1 MNLEREWDKTYYL
14 KNSGLE
20 VDAVMQ
26 EDGTVTAQSIDPTA
40 ETLGMADVFGG
51 GVKPDIYALSQAAG
65 APVTEAEVAGT
76 MAGFVPGKIAGAIGA
91 PGDIAALATGIYKAA
106 FPDPEQGR
114 LEAFITQV
122 EEISNKFGSGATLGF
137 LDDWATQSG
146 ISEEAKQGFLQGAE
160 VGSFFGFGQGAK
172 ATGKGVVAAGK
183 AVVEGAPARLE
194 EAKSGVTLG
203 MNVDPMTVLDETIVA
218 MSKKT
223 PPAKNSDLINVLN
236 LRADQMKLS
245 PKDRIQPSGENPLFD
260 TTPDAYQRNLP
271 EQTET
276 PVPRA
281 PEDAKLP
288 LNNRAAKVV
297 EMTPQIADKLAEKMQ
312 PYLGTPAQYFYN
324 TGPIID
330 KAVGLGVPE
339 DVARKQLK
347 RFALNYAATSPR
359 TQTEPNLR
367 SASIVS
373 AKETQGINYDE
384 IVGPGG
390 EGINEKG
397 YPMMI
402 QPASPGKAEGIHR
415 KLIEAVRSGGID
427 YNTNPKPATFA
438 ENVTG
443 NLAGVTV
450 DTHAI
455 RGALDAMN
463 EVEPG
468 SIPEGFIVKEF
479 REQYKADPSTFNP
492 ATMVIDTLGDQK
504 VGGVK
509 MQTEYAVFSDLYK
522 EAAKKLNVS
531 PAEAQALGW
540 FGSGKR
546 TGLASDLK
554 TVADLIDERV
564 DVTAQ
569 ALNRPKEEVFI
580 DFFSGKIPLLS
591 LGGLTLLD
599 TGAITDNQEGADD
612 GNI

>member
-339 DVARKQLK
+339 DIARKQLK

-415 KLIEAVRSGGID
+415 KLIEAVRAGGID

>member
-26 EDGTVTAQSIDPTA
+26 EDGTVTAQSIDPTG

-76 MAGFVPGKIAGAIGA
+76 MGGAAAGVPGSIVTGFQDLGALIYG
-91 PGDIAALATGIYKAA
+91 GGKALFAEEG
-106 FPDPEQGR
+106 QG
-114 LEAFITQV
+114 V
-122 EEISNKFGSGATLGF
+122 EEFLKGFSTISGAVGSEALGGLF
-137 LDDWATQSG
+137 ESIVDKLN
-146 ISEEAKQGFLQGAE
+146 ISDEAKQGLKQGYLAGE
-160 VGSFFGFGQGAK
+160 FASMGLVAPKAAK
-172 ATGKGVVAAGK
+172 AGVGAVADYA
-183 AVVEGAPARLE
+183 AGAPARLE

-203 MNVDPMTVLDETIVA
+203 MGVDPMTVLDETIVA

-281 PEDAKLP
+281 PEGAKLP

-415 KLIEAVRSGGID
+415 KLIEAVRAGGID

-468 SIPEGFIVKEF
+468 SIPEGFIAKEF

>member
-1 MNLEREWDKTYYL
+1 MIYEELEKFFASVGTGMKR
-14 KNSGLE
+14 
-20 VDAVMQ
+20 VFV
-26 EDGTVTAQSIDPTA
+26 EDENGYNRLTTEANVEAQALGPA
-40 ETLGMADVFGG
+40 EMFGAG
-51 GVKPDIYALSQAAG
+51 AKPDIYALSQAAG
-65 APVTEAEVAGT
+65 APVTEAEVGGT
-76 MAGFVPGKIAGAIGA
+76 MAGFGPGKAAGLVGA

-106 FPDPEQGR
+106 FPEPEQGR

-203 MNVDPMTVLDETIVA
+203 MGVDPMTVLDETIVA

-223 PPAKNSDLINVLN
+223 PPAKNSDLIEVLN
-236 LRADQMKLS
+236 LRADQMKLN
-245 PKDRIQPSGENPLFD
+245 PKDRIQPSGQNQLFD

-271 EQTET
+271 EQIET

-281 PEDAKLP
+281 PEGAKLP
-288 LNNRAAKVV
+288 LGNRAAKVV

-415 KLIEAVRSGGID
+415 KLIEAVRAGGID

-468 SIPEGFIVKEF
+468 SIPEGFIAKEF

-599 TGAITDNQEGADD
+599 TGAITDSQD
-612 GNI
+612 GEEM

>member
-415 KLIEAVRSGGID
+415 KLIEAVRAGGID

-468 SIPEGFIVKEF
+468 SIPEGFIAKEF

>member
-1 MNLEREWDKTYYL
+1 MPNFENEFMKTIIA
-14 KNSGLE
+14 NDSGLPSAIE
-20 VDAVMQ
+20 LQA
-26 EDGTVTAQSIDPTA
+26 DGSSVLRTIDPTG

-51 GVKPDIYALSQAAG
+51 GVKPDIYALSEAAG

-76 MAGFVPGKIAGAIGA
+76 MGGVVPGAAIGA
-91 PGDIAALATGIYKAA
+91 ATAIPDIAALVKGGVQAATAEEGSRIEEFLKGFSSISGVIGSEKAFELYDA
-106 FPDPEQGR
+106 GVDMLP
-114 LEAFITQV
+114 
-122 EEISNKFGSGATLGF
+122 IS
-137 LDDWATQSG
+137 D
-146 ISEEAKQGFLQGAE
+146 EAKQGLKQGALVGE
-160 VGSFFGFGQGAK
+160 VIGFGTGAK
-172 ATGKGVVAAGK
+172 KGAE
-183 AVVEGAPARLE
+183 AVGGYVEGAPARLE

-203 MNVDPMTVLDETIVA
+203 MGVDPMTVLDETIVA

-223 PPAKNSDLINVLN
+223 PPAKNSDLIEVLN
-236 LRADQMKLS
+236 LRADQMKLN
-245 PKDRIQPSGENPLFD
+245 PKDRIQPSGQNQLFD

-271 EQTET
+271 EQIET

-281 PEDAKLP
+281 PEGAKLP
-288 LNNRAAKVV
+288 LGDRAAKVV
-297 EMTPQIADKLAEKMQ
+297 EMTPQIADKLAEKMR

-415 KLIEAVRSGGID
+415 KLIEAVRAGGID

-468 SIPEGFIVKEF
+468 SIPEGFIAKEF
-479 REQYKADPSTFNP
+479 REQYKSDPSTFNP
-492 ATMVIDTLGDQK
+492 ATMVVDTLGDQK

-522 EAAKKLNVS
+522 EAAKKLGVS

-554 TVADLIDERV
+554 TVADLIDDRV

-599 TGAITDNQEGADD
+599 TGAAIETQEGADD

>member
-415 KLIEAVRSGGID
+415 KLIEAVRAGGID

>member
-1 MNLEREWDKTYYL
+1 
-14 KNSGLE
+14 
-20 VDAVMQ
+20 
-26 EDGTVTAQSIDPTA
+26 VTA
-40 ETLGMADVFGG
+40 
-51 GVKPDIYALSQAAG
+51 
-65 APVTEAEVAGT
+65 
-76 MAGFVPGKIAGAIGA
+76 VP
-91 PGDIAALATGIYKAA
+91 DIAALVKGGVQAATAEEGSRIEEFLKGFSSISGVIGSEKAFELYDA
-106 FPDPEQGR
+106 GVDMLP
-114 LEAFITQV
+114 
-122 EEISNKFGSGATLGF
+122 IS
-137 LDDWATQSG
+137 D
-146 ISEEAKQGFLQGAE
+146 EAKQGLKQGALVGE
-160 VGSFFGFGQGAK
+160 VIGFGTGAK
-172 ATGKGVVAAGK
+172 KGAE
-183 AVVEGAPARLE
+183 AVGGYVEGAPARLE

-203 MNVDPMTVLDETIVA
+203 MGVDPMTVLDETIVA

-245 PKDRIQPSGENPLFD
+245 PKDRIQPSGQNPLFD

-271 EQTET
+271 EQIET

-281 PEDAKLP
+281 PEGAKLP
-288 LNNRAAKVV
+288 LGNRAAKVV
-297 EMTPQIADKLAEKMQ
+297 EMTPQIADKLAEKMR

-339 DVARKQLK
+339 DIARKQLK

-415 KLIEAVRSGGID
+415 KLIEAVRAGGID

-468 SIPEGFIVKEF
+468 SIPEGFIAKEF

>member
-1 MNLEREWDKTYYL
+1 MIYEELEKLFASVGTGMKR
-14 KNSGLE
+14 
-20 VDAVMQ
+20 VFV
-26 EDGTVTAQSIDPTA
+26 EDENGYNRLTTEANVKSQALGPA
-40 ETLGMADVFGG
+40 EMFGAG
-51 GVKPDIYALSQAAG
+51 AKPDIYALSQAAG
-65 APVTEAEVAGT
+65 APVTEAEVGGT
-76 MAGFVPGKIAGAIGA
+76 MAGFVPGKVAGVVGA
-91 PGDIAALATGIYKAA
+91 PGDITALATGLYKAA
-106 FPDPEQGR
+106 FPDQDEGR
-114 LEAFITQV
+114 LDAFIAQV
-122 EEISNKFGSGATLGF
+122 EDVSNKFGSGATLGF
-137 LDDWATQSG
+137 LDDWATDAG

-183 AVVEGAPARLE
+183 AIAEGAPARLE
-194 EAKSGVTLG
+194 NAKSGVTLG
-203 MNVDPMTVLDETIVA
+203 MGVDPMTVLDEAIVS

-223 PPAKNSDLINVLN
+223 PPTKNSDLINVLN

-245 PKDRIQPSGENPLFD
+245 PKDRIQPSGQNPLFD

-271 EQTET
+271 EQIET

-281 PEDAKLP
+281 PEGSKLP
-288 LNNRAAKVV
+288 LGNRTAKVV
-297 EMTPQIADKLAEKMQ
+297 EMTPQIADKLAEKMR
-312 PYLGTPAQYFYN
+312 PYLNTPAQYFYN

-415 KLIEAVRSGGID
+415 KLIEAVRAGGID

-463 EVEPG
+463 EVAPG
-468 SIPEGFIVKEF
+468 SIPEGFIAKEF
-479 REQYKADPSTFNP
+479 REQYKTDPSTFNP

-599 TGAITDNQEGADD
+599 TGAITESQNVEEM
-612 GNI
+612 